1 MKPGKILPANEAV
14 LRARFPAVLRKIME
28 TGDRMPDSFYYESVN
43 GVERLI
49 MQKGENA
56 FCPYGDN
63 NPGMLIKRWFDN
75 LNLMGESLYGITGFG
90 DGSHLK
96 YFLQESGSGIN
107 FLAAEKDPALL
118 RETLARFDLSQLLSH
133 QRFILGVGELDDDYF
148 AAIQGAALTGVNDV
162 NSVIFS
168 PLHSVDEAYY
178 DRMRNELVRQ
188 YLVIRPLMEVNV
200 RTAINLQE
208 NTFQNLPHMA
218 QAPDVGEMKGEF
230 PDIPFVLVG
239 AGPSLDESIDFLKS
253 VQDKAIIITS
263 NSPYRKLINSG
274 VRPHMVVTADPMS
287 PTLAG
292 FNDVNLDEVPLVC
305 PFSAYPEI
313 VKRFSGRIF
322 SWCTF
327 NPIVDLVKT
336 HMGLPAGTI
345 IMEQGTVS
353 GCVLD
358 LSRLFGCRKV
368 LLVGQDM
375 AVRDDGR
382 YYTDD
387 SSYADTGAHYSHSA
401 TGQQLPGNTQEKVL
415 VEQRLFVYLKTFE
428 QFIAKKDPSIEYRN
442 LARTGVKIKGVPYLN
457 YDQALEW
464 IGSPSNTPFC
474 ERIKLLLNNQRK
486 CPDLTEV
493 FKPARDYVQ
502 ELLTKALSAAIETE
516 MLPAKMESTNYSN
529 HKSVR
534 RLIEKG
540 GEINRIVDSN
550 KNFWSLLLEG
560 KTKSE
565 LVVYQRILRDIDFP
579 NKNWK
584 AIQGNK
590 EYFWALTEGC
600 HWLLETMD
608 ASLQQESGAISAEHT
623 PQTPKGMA

>member
-1 MKPGKILPANEAV
+1 MTARKMLPANEAV
-14 LRARFPAVLRKIME
+14 LRTRFPAVLRKIIE
-28 TGDRMPDSFYYESVN
+28 AGDRMPDSFNYSLEN
-43 GVERLI
+43 GVERL
-49 MQKGENA
+49 MLQRGDYS
-56 FCPYGDN
+56 FCPYGDK

-75 LNLMGESLYGITGFG
+75 LNLAGESLYGVTGFG

-96 YFLQESGSGIN
+96 YFLQESGTGIT
-107 FLAAEKDPALL
+107 FLVGEKDPALL
-118 RETLARFDLSQLLSH
+118 RETLARFDLSDLLGH
-133 QRFILGVGELDDDYF
+133 QRFLLGTGELDDDYF
-148 AAIQGAALTGVNDV
+148 ASIQGAALTGVNDV
-162 NSVIFS
+162 NSIVFS

-178 DRMRNELVRQ
+178 DKMRNELVRQ

-239 AGPSLDESIDFLKS
+239 AGPSLDESIEFLKS
-253 VQDKAIIITS
+253 VQDKAIIISS

-274 VRPHMVVTADPMS
+274 IRPHMVVTADPMP

-292 FNDVNLDEVPLVC
+292 FKNVSLEDVPLAC

-313 VKRFSGRIF
+313 VRLFSGRIF

-327 NPIVDLVKT
+327 NPIVDLVKQ
-336 HMGLPAGTI
+336 HMGLPTGTT

-358 LSRLFGCRKV
+358 LSRLLGCRKV
-368 LLVGQDM
+368 LFVGQDM
-375 AVRDDGR
+375 SVRDDGR

-387 SSYADTGAHYSHSA
+387 SSYADSGAHYSHTA
-401 TGQQLPGNTQEKVL
+401 NGQRLPGNTQEKVL

-428 QFIAKKDPSIEYRN
+428 QFIAKKDPSVEYRN
-442 LARTGVKIKGVPYLN
+442 LARTGVKIEGAPYMD
-457 YDQALEW
+457 YEQALEW
-464 IGSPSNTPFC
+464 IGSSSNAPFC
-474 ERIKLLLNNQRK
+474 EKIRVLLDHQK
-486 CPDLTEV
+486 ECPDLGAV
-493 FKPARDYVQ
+493 FKSAKGYV
-502 ELLTKALSAAIETE
+502 ENLLEKSLSAAIETE
-516 MLPAKMESTNYSN
+516 LLPEKFKSTNYSD

-534 RLIEKG
+534 NLLAKG
-540 GEINRIVDSN
+540 GEINRLVDSN
-550 KNFWSLLLEG
+550 KSFWALLLEG
-560 KTKSE
+560 KTKGE
-565 LVVYQRILRDIDFP
+565 LVVYQRIIRDIDFP

-590 EYFWALTEGC
+590 EYFWALSEGC
-600 HWLLETMD
+600 HWLLETLEKHVSRKD
-608 ASLQQESGAISAEHT
+608 GIPT
-623 PQTPKGMA
+623 GDPT

>member
-1 MKPGKILPANEAV
+1 MTPGKMLPANVAV
-14 LRARFPAVLRKIME
+14 LKARFPAVLRKIVE
-28 TGDRMPDSFYYESVN
+28 AGERMPDSFHYSTEN
-43 GVERLI
+43 GVERLM
-49 MQKGENA
+49 MQRGEHS
-56 FCPYGDN
+56 FCPYGDH
-63 NPGMLIKRWFDN
+63 NPGMLVKRWFDN
-75 LNLMGESLYGITGFG
+75 LRLVGESLYAITGFG

-96 YFLQESGSGIN
+96 YFLQESGTGIN
-107 FLAAEKDPALL
+107 FLAAEKDPALI
-118 RETLARFDLSQLLSH
+118 RETLARYDLSDLLSH
-133 QRFILGVGELDDDYF
+133 QRFILGTGELDDEYF
-148 AAIQGAALTGVNDV
+148 ASIQGAALTGVNDV
-162 NSVIFS
+162 NSLVFS

-178 DRMRNELVRQ
+178 DKMRNELVRQ

-208 NTFQNLPHMA
+208 NTFRNLPHMA
-218 QAPDVGEMKGEF
+218 QSPDVGEMKGEF

-274 VRPHMVVTADPMS
+274 IRPHMVVTADPMP

-292 FNDVNLDEVPLVC
+292 FQNVSLDDVPLAC

-313 VKRFSGRIF
+313 VQRFSGRIF
-322 SWCTF
+322 SWCTY
-327 NPIVDLVKT
+327 NPIVDLVKS
-336 HMGLPAGTI
+336 HMGLQPGTV

-368 LLVGQDM
+368 LFVGQDM

-387 SSYADTGAHYSHSA
+387 SSYADIGGHYSHSA
-401 TGQQLPGNTQEKVL
+401 TGQRLPGNTQDKVL

-428 QFIAKKDPSIEYRN
+428 QFIAKKHPSVEYRN
-442 LARTGVKIKGVPYLN
+442 LARTGVRIDGAPYLD
-457 YDQALEW
+457 YDQALDW
-464 IGSPSNTPFC
+464 VGSPSNAAFC
-474 ERIKLLLNNQRK
+474 ERIRLLLDRQNQ
-486 CPDLTEV
+486 CPDLEEV
-493 FKPARDYVQ
+493 FKPAKVYVEQ
-502 ELLTKALSAAIETE
+502 LLEKSLSAAIETE
-516 MLPAKMESTNYSN
+516 LLPSKMEETNYSD
-529 HKSVR
+529 HKSVK
-534 RLIEKG
+534 RLLEKG
-540 GEINRIVDSN
+540 AEINRFVDSS
-550 KNFWSLLLEG
+550 KEFWSFLLEG

-600 HWLLETMD
+600 HWLLETLD
-608 ASLQQESGAISAEHT
+608 KYVSSHGATTAVGNST
-623 PQTPKGMA
+623 

>member
-1 MKPGKILPANEAV
+1 MTARKMLPANEAV
-14 LRARFPAVLRKIME
+14 LRTRFPAVLRKIIE
-28 TGDRMPDSFYYESVN
+28 AGDRMPDSFNYSLEN
-43 GVERLI
+43 GVERL
-49 MQKGENA
+49 MLQRGDYS
-56 FCPYGDN
+56 FCPYGDK

-75 LNLMGESLYGITGFG
+75 LNLAGESLYGVTGFG

-96 YFLQESGSGIN
+96 YFLQESGTGIT
-107 FLAAEKDPALL
+107 FLVGEKDPALL
-118 RETLARFDLSQLLSH
+118 RETLARFDLSDLLGH
-133 QRFILGVGELDDDYF
+133 QRFLLGTGELDDDYF
-148 AAIQGAALTGVNDV
+148 ASIQGAALTGVNDV
-162 NSVIFS
+162 NSIVFS

-178 DRMRNELVRQ
+178 DKMRNELVRQ

-239 AGPSLDESIDFLKS
+239 AGPSLDESIEFLKS
-253 VQDKAIIITS
+253 VQDKAIIISS

-274 VRPHMVVTADPMS
+274 IRPHMVVTADPMP

-292 FNDVNLDEVPLVC
+292 FKNVSLENVPLAC

-313 VKRFSGRIF
+313 VRLFSGRIF

-327 NPIVDLVKT
+327 NPIVDLVKQ
-336 HMGLPAGTI
+336 HMGLPTGTT

-358 LSRLFGCRKV
+358 LSRLLGCRKV
-368 LLVGQDM
+368 LFVGQDM
-375 AVRDDGR
+375 SVRDDGR

-387 SSYADTGAHYSHSA
+387 SSYADSGAHYSHA
-401 TGQQLPGNTQEKVL
+401 ANGQRLPGNTQEKVL

-428 QFIAKKDPSIEYRN
+428 QFIAKKDPSVEYRN
-442 LARTGVKIKGVPYLN
+442 LARTGVKIEGAPYMD
-457 YDQALEW
+457 YEQALEW
-464 IGSPSNTPFC
+464 IGSSSNAPFC
-474 ERIKLLLNNQRK
+474 EKIRVLLDHQK
-486 CPDLTEV
+486 ECPDLGEV
-493 FKPARDYVQ
+493 FKSAKGYV
-502 ELLTKALSAAIETE
+502 ENLLEKSLSAAIETE
-516 MLPAKMESTNYSN
+516 LLPEKFKSTNYSD

-534 RLIEKG
+534 NLLAKG
-540 GEINRIVDSN
+540 GEINRLVDSN
-550 KNFWSLLLEG
+550 KSFWALLLEG
-560 KTKSE
+560 KTKGE
-565 LVVYQRILRDIDFP
+565 LVVYQRIIRDIDFP

-590 EYFWALTEGC
+590 EYFWALSEGC
-600 HWLLETMD
+600 HWLLETLEKHVSRQD
-608 ASLQQESGAISAEHT
+608 GIPT
-623 PQTPKGMA
+623 GDPT

>member
-1 MKPGKILPANEAV
+1 MKPRKMLPANEAV
-14 LRARFPAVLRKIME
+14 LRARFPAVLRKIIE
-28 TGDRMPDSFYYESVN
+28 VGDRMPDSFHYDSEN

-63 NPGMLIKRWFDN
+63 NPGMLVKRWFDN

-118 RETLARFDLSQLLSH
+118 RETLARFDLSELLSH
-133 QRFILGVGELDDDYF
+133 QRFIIGVGELDDEYF

-162 NSVIFS
+162 NSIIFS

-200 RTAINLQE
+200 RTATNLQE
-208 NTFQNLPHMA
+208 NSFRNLAHMT
-218 QAPDVGEMKGEF
+218 QSPDVGEMKGQF

-239 AGPSLDESIDFLKS
+239 AGPSLDESIEFLRS

-274 VRPHMVVTADPMS
+274 IRPHMVVTADPMP
-287 PTLAG
+287 PTMAG
-292 FNDVNLDEVPLVC
+292 FKGVNSDGVPLAC

-313 VKRFSGRIF
+313 VKMFSGRIF
-322 SWCTF
+322 SWCTY
-327 NPIVDLVKT
+327 NPIVDLIKS
-336 HMGLPAGTI
+336 HMGQEPGTN

-358 LSRLFGCRKV
+358 LSRLLGCRKV

-375 AVRDDGR
+375 SVRDDGR
-382 YYTDD
+382 YYTND
-387 SSYADTGAHYSHSA
+387 SSYADTGAHYAHSA
-401 TGQQLPGNTQEKVL
+401 TGQRLPGNTQEKVL

-428 QFIAKKDPSIEYRN
+428 QFIAKKDPGVEYRN
-442 LARTGVKIKGVPYLN
+442 LARTGVKIQGVPYM
-457 YDQALEW
+457 DCEAALDW
-464 IGSPSNTPFC
+464 IGDTSSSPFC
-474 ERIKLLLNNQRK
+474 DKISELLDQQGD
-486 CPDLTEV
+486 CPDLEEV
-493 FKPARDYVQ
+493 FKPAKAYVEQ
-502 ELLTKALSAAIETE
+502 LLEKALAAAIESE
-516 MLPAKMESTNYSN
+516 MLPPKLEGTNYSE
-529 HKSVR
+529 HKSIK
-534 RLIEKG
+534 RLLEKG
-540 GEINRIVDSN
+540 GEINRLVDSS
-550 KNFWSLLLEG
+550 KAFWSFLLEG

-584 AIQGNK
+584 AAQGNK
-590 EYFWALTEGC
+590 EYFWALSEGC
-600 HWLLETMD
+600 HWLLTTMENY
-608 ASLQQESGAISAEHT
+608 LQGEPESTISAN
-623 PQTPKGMA
+623 